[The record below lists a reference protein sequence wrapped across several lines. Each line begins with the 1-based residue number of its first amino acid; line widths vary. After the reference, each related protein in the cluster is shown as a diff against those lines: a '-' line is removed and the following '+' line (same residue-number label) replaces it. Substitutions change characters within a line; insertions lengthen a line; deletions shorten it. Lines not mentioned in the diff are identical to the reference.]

1 MKQHVLRFSMFID
14 AIKMQFA
21 QIFYIY
27 ISFLPNNP
35 DKFSIMLN
43 LNLAAKITL

>member
-21 QIFYIY
+21 QIF
-27 ISFLPNNP
+27 LPNNP

>member
-27 ISFLPNNP
+27 IYPFLLTIQIN
-35 DKFSIMLN
+35 FQ
-43 LNLAAKITL
+43 